1 MVKLW
6 LVCNNFHNFV
16 EYMFFVVRNGHY
28 KYELYREKRTEYR
41 ADRHTVSGA
50 LQTF

>member
-1 MVKLW
+1 MVSIMLETG
-6 LVCNNFHNFV
+6 VDTN
-16 EYMFFVVRNGHY
+16 

-41 ADRHTVSGA
+41 VDRHTVSGA